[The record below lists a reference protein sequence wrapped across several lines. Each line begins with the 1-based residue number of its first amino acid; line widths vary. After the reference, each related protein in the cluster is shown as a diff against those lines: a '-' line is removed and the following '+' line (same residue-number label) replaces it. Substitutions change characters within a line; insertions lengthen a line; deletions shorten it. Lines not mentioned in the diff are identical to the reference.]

1 VHLQVTLFQAVMLG
15 ILQGVTEFL
24 PVSSSG
30 HLFIVQR
37 IFGLQGPALAFDLL
51 LHLGTL
57 FAIALFL
64 HREIAE
70 MAGSLFRRESLLNGV
85 QRDAWSRRDILLVF
99 VSTVP
104 TAAIGLL
111 LHDMVETRIG
121 FRGVGVSYLL
131 LTFVLLASNLRLRH
145 KLDPHRIESWEA
157 LAIGIMQG
165 LAVFPGLSRS
175 GSTIALALVLGIG
188 ASRSAKYSFL
198 IALPAIAGASIVGI
212 GGGTSVLPGFLPSAA
227 GFLVSLV
234 ASYLSLLVVERLVI
248 RGRFS
253 RFAPY
258 TLLLAGLCFYLQARY

>member
-1 VHLQVTLFQAVMLG
+1 VTLSQAVMLG

-30 HLFIVQR
+30 HLFIAHR
-37 IFGLQGPALAFDLL
+37 IFGFREPTLSFDLL

-70 MAGSLFRRESLLNGV
+70 MTGSLFRRESLLDGFR
-85 QRDAWSRRDILLVF
+85 RDAWGRRDVLLVV

-104 TAAIGLL
+104 TAAIGLY
-111 LHDMVETRIG
+111 LHDAVEMQTT
-121 FRGVGVSYLL
+121 FRGVGTSYLL
-131 LTFVLLASNLRLRH
+131 LTILLLASNLRLRH

-165 LAVFPGLSRS
+165 LAVFPGISRS

-188 ASRSAKYSFL
+188 ASRSARYSFL
-198 IALPAIAGASIVGI
+198 ISLPAIAGASLVGI
-212 GGGTSVLPGFLPSAA
+212 GRGTSVLPEFLPSAA
-227 GFLVSLV
+227 GFLVSLLV
-234 ASYLSLLVVERLVI
+234 SYLALLVVERIVV
-248 RGRFS
+248 RGRFN

-258 TLLLAGLCFYLQARY
+258 TLFLAGLCFYLQARY